1 MESPKRKLDDES
13 GGEAAAA
20 GLHLL
25 LHEMLLRARREGEE
39 PDLLPDEQLRSND
52 QLQQDEVPA
61 SRPPLL
67 DRIVP
72 SAAMLPRL
80 GVRTALR
87 ARGDSHPRSC
97 DPVRVV

>member
-52 QLQQDEVPA
+52 QLQEDEVTYPRSA
-61 SRPPLL
+61 RPPPHSLIESMP
-67 DRIVP
+67 RRPVIP
-72 SAAMLPRL
+72 SAACLYPL
-80 GVRTALR
+80 QF
-87 ARGDSHPRSC
+87 
-97 DPVRVV
+97 